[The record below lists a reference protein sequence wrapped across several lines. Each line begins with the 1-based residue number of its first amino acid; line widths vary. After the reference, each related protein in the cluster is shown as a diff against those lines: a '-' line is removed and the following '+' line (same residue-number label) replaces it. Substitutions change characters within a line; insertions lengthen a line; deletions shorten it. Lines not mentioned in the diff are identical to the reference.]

1 MILVR
6 LYVGLIGLGLIGT
19 VAGVYLGNPLL
30 TAAGAAW
37 AVFWLALEIGLI
49 IHEYR
54 GMARLMAVH
63 DKLIIAS
70 IKAQGFEL
78 EGVASLEEEE
88 EKG

>member
-1 MILVR
+1 MTVVR
-6 LYVGLIGLGLIGT
+6 LYIALILLGLLGAI
-19 VAGVYLGNPLL
+19 AGVYWHNLL
-30 TAAGAAW
+30 IATIGVSW
-37 AVFWLALEIGLI
+37 AIFFLALEIGLI
-49 IHEYR
+49 IYEYQ

-88 EKG
+88 GT

>member
-1 MILVR
+1 MIVVR
-6 LYVGLIGLGLIGT
+6 LYIGLILLGLIGA
-19 VAGVYLGNPLL
+19 VAGAYLGNTLLL
-30 TAAGAAW
+30 TGGAAW
-37 AVFWLALEIGLI
+37 AVFWFSLEVGLI

-88 EKG
+88 GT